1 MDQLC
6 IVTVMTA
13 TTEDW
18 SEAVTAAA
26 EPPTVE
32 VKLFGKWN
40 PDEVHVNDI
49 SLAVSFLLTYHKTNN
64 CYYIILLVYM
74 YY

>member
-1 MDQLC
+1 MEQC
-6 IVTVMTA
+6 IITVMTA
-13 TTEDW
+13 ATEDW

-49 SLAVSFLLTYHKTNN
+49 SLAVSVFVISNN
-64 CYYIILLVYM
+64 TFRPQFVDY
-74 YY
+74 